1 MLALTPSGS
10 SYLTNG
16 PGNRGLDFNNN
27 GDYRNAGIGINR
39 NNNYLSLFNGIFML
53 LLQVHINGK
62 YGVMTT
68 GVLCG

>member
-39 NNNYLSLFNGIFML
+39 NNNYLSLLMVFSML
-53 LLQVHINGK
+53 HLQVHINGK
-62 YGVMTT
+62 YGVMMI
-68 GVLCG
+68 GVRCG